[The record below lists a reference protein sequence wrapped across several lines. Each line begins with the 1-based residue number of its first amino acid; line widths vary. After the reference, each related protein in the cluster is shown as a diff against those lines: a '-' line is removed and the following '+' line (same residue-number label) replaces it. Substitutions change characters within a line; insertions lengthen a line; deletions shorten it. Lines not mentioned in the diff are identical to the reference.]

1 MLKKY
6 ILLPACIGLL
16 AACIIIFIHDDQVE
30 DLRYALASWLYPAL
44 ATHNTPHGLNRSLA
58 HFSFA
63 DAAEQAAPAVVN
75 IYSSKLV
82 TEAPNRWFDS
92 PQMRRYFRFED
103 MPRRQRLYSSLGSGV
118 IVDPRGYVLTNHHVV
133 AGADEII
140 VALQD
145 GREVFAQWIGSDEET
160 DLAVLQIKLNPLPV
174 ITWSTMDQLRVG
186 DTVLAIGNPFGVGQT
201 VTKGIVSAKNR
212 SGLQLSTFES
222 FIQTD
227 AAINPGNSGGALVD
241 ASGELVGI
249 NTALFSRT
257 GGSQGIGFAVPA
269 AIAQKVLNDMIQ
281 EGRVIRGWLG
291 VFTQPSGP
299 SAIGKAT
306 SQGLLIASIFK
317 SSPAMEA
324 GLRVGDVLTHI
335 NGKKIHSEQQS
346 RQLIANYLPGTSITL
361 TIKRNRKQMDVDLI
375 IGQRPTLKHDP

>member
-1 MLKKY
+1 MLKRFV
-6 ILLPACIGLL
+6 IFPTCIGIL
-16 AACIIIFIHDDQVE
+16 AACVIILFQEEQIEKF
-30 DLRYALASWLYPAL
+30 RYGVARWLYPAL
-44 ATHNTPHGLNRSLA
+44 TPDTGQGINQSPSP
-58 HFSFA
+58 FSYA
-63 DAAEQAAPAVVN
+63 NAAERASPAVVN

-82 TEAPNRWFDS
+82 NESPNRWFDA

-145 GREVFAQWIGSDEET
+145 GREVFAEWIGSDAET
-160 DLAVLQIKLNPLPV
+160 DLAVLRIKLDPLPV
-174 ITWSTMDQLRVG
+174 IRWSSTERLRVG

-227 AAINPGNSGGALVD
+227 AAINPGNSGGALVN
-241 ASGELVGI
+241 AIGELVGI
-249 NTALFSRT
+249 NTALFSRS

-291 VFTQPSGP
+291 IFTQPSGP
-299 SAIGKAT
+299 SAVGKRT
-306 SQGLLIASIFK
+306 SQGLLIAGIFK
-317 SSPAMEA
+317 DSPAMRA
-324 GLRVGDVLTHI
+324 NLRVGDVLTHI
-335 NGKKIHSEQQS
+335 NGERVHSEQQS
-346 RQLIANYLPGTSITL
+346 RQLIANYSPGSSITL
-361 TIKRNRKQMDVDLI
+361 TVVRNAQAQDVDLT
-375 IGQRPTLKHDP
+375 IGQRPALKNDS

>member
-1 MLKKY
+1 MLKRFL
-6 ILLPACIGLL
+6 LLPACLGLF
-16 AACIIIFIHDDQVE
+16 AAGLIILLQE
-30 DLRYALASWLYPAL
+30 NPLEQLRYGIARWLYPAL
-44 ATHNTPHGLNRSLA
+44 TPDTTKGINQSLA
-58 HFSFA
+58 AFSFA
-63 DAAEQAAPAVVN
+63 NAAERAAPAVVN

-92 PQMRRYFRFED
+92 PQMRRYLRFED
-103 MPRRQRLYSSLGSGV
+103 MPRRQRLHSSLGSGV
-118 IVDPRGYVLTNHHVV
+118 IVDPRGYVMTNHHVV

-145 GREVFAQWIGSDEET
+145 GREVFAQWVGSDAET
-160 DLAVLQIKLNPLPV
+160 DLAVLRISLDPLPV
-174 ITWSTMDQLRVG
+174 IQWSSAEQLRVG

-227 AAINPGNSGGALVD
+227 AAINPGNSGGALVN
-241 ASGELVGI
+241 AVGELVGI
-249 NTALFSRT
+249 NTALFSRS

-291 VFTQPSGP
+291 IFTQPSGP
-299 SAIGKAT
+299 SAVGKQS
-306 SQGLLIASIFK
+306 SQGLLIAGIFK
-317 SSPAMEA
+317 DSPAMRA
-324 GLRVGDVLTHI
+324 NLRVGDVLTHI
-335 NGKKIHSEQQS
+335 NGERIHNEQQS
-346 RQLIANYLPGTSITL
+346 RQLIANYSPGTSITL
-361 TIKRNRKQMDVDLI
+361 TIERAAKQQDVELI
-375 IGQRPTLKHDP
+375 IGQRPALKNDS

>member
-1 MLKKY
+1 MFKRF
-6 ILLPACIGLL
+6 IIFPACIGLL
-16 AACIIIFIHDDQVE
+16 AAGIIILLQKGAIEQ
-30 DLRYALASWLYPAL
+30 LRVSLAHWLYPAITTDTFSETYL
-44 ATHNTPHGLNRSLA
+44 PSAT
-58 HFSFA
+58 FSYA
-63 DAAEQAAPAVVN
+63 NAAERASPAVVN

-82 TEAPNRWFDS
+82 SEAPNRWFDA

-118 IVDPRGYVLTNHHVV
+118 IVDPRGYVMTNHHVV

-145 GREVFAQWIGSDEET
+145 GREVFAQWVGSDAET
-160 DLAVLQIKLNPLPV
+160 DLAVLRISLDPLPV
-174 ITWSTMDQLRVG
+174 IRWSSAEKLRVG

-241 ASGELVGI
+241 SLGELVGI
-249 NTALFSRT
+249 NTALFSRS

-281 EGRVIRGWLG
+281 EGHVIRGWLG
-291 VFTQPSGP
+291 IFTQPSGP
-299 SAIGKAT
+299 SAVGRKT
-306 SQGLLIASIFK
+306 SQGLLIAGIFK
-317 SSPAMEA
+317 NSPAMHA
-324 GLRVGDVLTHI
+324 NLRVGDVLTHI
-335 NGKKIHSEQQS
+335 NGERIHNEQQS
-346 RQLIANYLPGTSITL
+346 RQLIANYAPGSSIML
-361 TIKRNRKQMDVDLI
+361 TIVRSGQTQDLSLT
-375 IGQRPTLKHDP
+375 IGQRPALKSES